1 MELPKNK
8 IKQVLEVSRLYY
20 IDNMSQVDISK
31 KLNLSRPTISRLL
44 QAAKEQNIVE
54 IKINDPFQ
62 NMDSLKQQL
71 KQKFNLKDVIIALQT
86 NDDKDTILDK
96 LGEETAKYLEHII
109 RNNDVIGISWG
120 KTMDAVANHLKES
133 DRSNINVVQLK
144 GSVTNSRE
152 NNFSID
158 ITRKFN
164 AAYHTQTQIL
174 PLPVIFDNARTKDL
188 VVKDRF
194 IKNVIEQGYQANI
207 ALFTVGT
214 TLSSAMLFRLGY
226 LDDIQI
232 DHLKRVSVGDVL
244 SRFITAEG
252 RIADSELN
260 NRTVSIALDA
270 LKDKEYSVLIAGGRT
285 KLKPIHAALLGGYP
299 NVLITDQNTAKKLL
313 EL

>member
-285 KLKPIHAALLGGYP
+285 KLKPIHAALLGRYP